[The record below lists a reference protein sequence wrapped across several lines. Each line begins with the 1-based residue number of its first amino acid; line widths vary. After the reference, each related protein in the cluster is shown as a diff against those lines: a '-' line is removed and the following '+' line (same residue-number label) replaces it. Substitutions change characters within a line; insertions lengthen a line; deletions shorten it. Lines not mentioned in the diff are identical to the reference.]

1 MIISIFKVQYFIC
14 SFGLIKIDQIYQ
26 GVKKVDLHYEP
37 HVFQYK
43 HTPGKDTVDADDAFQ
58 QADKTDASKGIEV
71 KNADSSNQAG
81 IVNEAAA
88 KEIDIND
95 KVEADTIQH
104 SDTKVMIDPDD
115 QDFLKVNDE
124 SKEEKPPVPVEEEPF
139 KQEIAIE
146 VTKNNSIEL
155 IEQSIS
161 GNYEGENKI
170 LSQIEMEIAVD
181 QSNDDFQTVGEIK
194 DDTEI
199 KEDDKFQNKELA
211 FDEKVVNDS
220 AKEENL
226 DSNVQRI
233 GEEMSDQE
241 DKVETLEFQGDVNSN
256 AREESPIQQQ
266 NIKME
271 KKDDIIG
278 YDIETFHPEE
288 KRQESQEDATVIK
301 SAPIRADEDTLKS
314 TASAEPGV
322 ENTKEPKET
331 EKKKKEKKK
340 SFIKEWQEDLK
351 EFFGGRKKKSSKAEK
366 QRGND
371 DESVPL
377 TKQNDDRY
385 KCRCRFQS
393 FT

>member
-1 MIISIFKVQYFIC
+1 
-14 SFGLIKIDQIYQ
+14 
-26 GVKKVDLHYEP
+26 
-37 HVFQYK
+37 
-43 HTPGKDTVDADDAFQ
+43 
-58 QADKTDASKGIEV
+58 
-71 KNADSSNQAG
+71 
-81 IVNEAAA
+81 
-88 KEIDIND
+88 
-95 KVEADTIQH
+95 
-104 SDTKVMIDPDD
+104 MIDPDD
-115 QDFLKVNDE
+115 QDFLKVDDE

-278 YDIETFHPEE
+278 YDIETFHPED
-288 KRQESQEDATVIK
+288 KRQESQEDVTVIK

-385 KCRCRFQS
+385 KCRCRF
-393 FT
+393 